1 MRQSKASQERGK
13 RQRQIERQVS
23 LVLMVCTV
31 LLAMLVPV
39 ISSRSSDRG
48 FRSLSVRYVAGEL
61 SEKDVYA
68 TSSFQYIDEI
78 RTEALIRAHEQAVL
92 PHFSFILRSTTLS
105 TQRVEQFVQAWRAK
119 GKEEA
124 LRVLGE
130 FGLSDTKHVVARIAE
145 LPSQDQL
152 FLLQA
157 LQETS
162 HKVLETG
169 LYPHGEIQ
177 TIKEQGY
184 NQFLL
189 TNTVSMT
196 RHVTAQPLAVEA
208 VMTTDTL
215 FDSLASWLDGYKI
228 VNETFQS
235 HLVVDAL
242 SLLVESNVRY
252 EEVKTLAL
260 REEAARTVFPVVVT
274 IERGQKIIG
283 KDTVVTNEQI
293 DLLQRMGD
301 QAFGYTVLEL
311 VGRAIFVLFVSA
323 ISVYVFLQF
332 LQKDKRLYLY
342 LNLMLFSVI
351 LSLLA
356 LYAISSLLENRNSML
371 LDSYL
376 PIIFAPLFTAHITS
390 KKRLGLVT
398 AFLLSSFVTL
408 MPQATSMTFFLSLS
422 VSGVCLYFFQ
432 YTIKRLED
440 LFNWFYAIVISSFAA
455 IALNVLV
462 GIQLTSVLPLVGGI
476 VLNVTISLVFT
487 EALVPLCE
495 RMFNI
500 PTAYRLSELAFSDS
514 PVLERLS
521 TVAQGTYNHS
531 RYVSD
536 LAYKAAKAIGANA
549 MLARVGGIYHDIGKS
564 DHPEYFIEN
573 QGSENKHDD
582 IKPSLSVAIIKSHV
596 KLGLE
601 KGREVGLP
609 QEVLDIISQ
618 HHGNDV
624 IQFFFNE
631 AKEQS
636 LKAGLDVKEDDFSY
650 SGEPPAFPE
659 SAIVMLADCV
669 EAASRTLKK
678 PNHSKY
684 QKLVHS
690 IIMGKIEREQLKN
703 SQLSLTDLDVI
714 EDAFVQTLIGRDHHR
729 IQYPDEAKE
738 ERNRTEV

>member
-1 MRQSKASQERGK
+1 MKPNKASLDRDKKSKQMERK
-13 RQRQIERQVS
+13 IS
-23 LVLMVCTV
+23 MVLMICTV
-31 LLAMLVPV
+31 VLAMLIPLG
-39 ISSRSSDRG
+39 SSRTSDRG
-48 FRSLSVRYVAGEL
+48 LRSLSVRYVAGEL
-61 SEKDVYA
+61 AEQDVFA
-68 TSSFQYIDEI
+68 TSSFQYIDEPK
-78 RTEALIRAHEQAVL
+78 TQQLILAQEKSIL
-92 PHFSFILRSTTLS
+92 PYFSFMLRSTTLS
-105 TQRVEQFVQAWRAK
+105 TQRVQQFVQAWL
-119 GKEEA
+119 GMGQEEA
-124 LRVLGE
+124 LLLLDA
-130 FGLSDTKHVVARIAE
+130 FGLSDTKQVVPRIAD
-145 LPSQDQL
+145 LPADERL

-157 LQETS
+157 LKETS
-162 HKVLETG
+162 HKVLEEG
-169 LYPHGEIQ
+169 LYRTDEIDAIRQ
-177 TIKEQGY
+177 QGY
-184 NQFLL
+184 DRFLL
-189 TNTVSMT
+189 DNKVSMAT
-196 RHVTAQPLAVEA
+196 QETAQQKSVDT
-208 VMTTDTL
+208 VMTGDTW
-215 FDSLASWLDGYKI
+215 FDSLSSWLEGYEM
-228 VNETFQS
+228 VNESFQS
-235 HLVVDAL
+235 HLIVDAL
-242 SLLVESNVRY
+242 SLLIEANVRY

-260 REEAARTVFPVVVT
+260 REEAAHTVMPVVVT
-274 IERGQKIIG
+274 IERGQKILA
-283 KDTVVTNEQI
+283 KDTVVTQEQLA
-293 DLLQRMGD
+293 LLQRMGEHS
-301 QAFGYTVLEL
+301 FGYTVFEL
-311 VGRAIFVLFVSA
+311 VGRAIFILFSSA
-323 ISVYVFLQF
+323 LSVYVFLQF
-332 LQKDKRLYLY
+332 LHNDKRLYLY
-342 LNLMLFSVI
+342 LNLMLVSVI
-351 LSLLA
+351 VSLLA
-356 LYAISSLLENRNSML
+356 LYMIGYLLENRTIVF

-376 PIIFAPLFTAHITS
+376 PIVFAPLFTAHITS

-408 MPQATSMTFFLSLS
+408 MPQASSM
-422 VSGVCLYFFQ
+422 YFFQ

-455 IALNVLV
+455 IALNEVV
-462 GIQLTSVLPLVGGI
+462 GIQLTSVLPLIGGV
-476 VLNVTISLVFT
+476 VLNVTMSLVFV

-573 QGSENKHDD
+573 QGTENKHDD

-609 QEVLDIISQ
+609 QEVLDIIAQ

-624 IQFFFNE
+624 IQFFYNE
-631 AKEQS
+631 AKEQA
-636 LKAGLDVKEDDFSY
+636 LKAGMDVKQDDFSY
-650 SGEPPAFPE
+650 SGDVPASPE

-669 EAASRTLKK
+669 EAASRTMKK

-690 IIMGKIEREQLKN
+690 VIMGKIERDQLKN

-729 IQYPDEAKE
+729 IEYPDEAKE
-738 ERNRTEV
+738 ERPKTEG